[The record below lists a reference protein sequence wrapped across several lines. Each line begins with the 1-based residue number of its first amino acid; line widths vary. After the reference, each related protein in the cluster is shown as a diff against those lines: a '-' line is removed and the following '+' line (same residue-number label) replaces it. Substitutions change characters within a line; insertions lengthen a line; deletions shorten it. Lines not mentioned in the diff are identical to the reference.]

1 MEFLPTYIMRGRV
14 QAITVA
20 SAFALL
26 SIIFPPVSIV
36 SSASVALVTLRR
48 GATEGGYI
56 LICACLASALLGFFL
71 IGSYQFPLA
80 YGLTLWTPIWLISVV
95 LREGRHLFLA
105 IEIVIVIAAIAVL
118 GAYLYQPD
126 LAQFWQTLLDPMLK
140 AALANS
146 DSGISTADITHSLSV
161 FYHFVITGLVAL
173 IYVSGVLAGL
183 FLGRGWQAVL
193 YNPGGFKKEYLA
205 LRGQSELA
213 IATLAIIGAGL
224 LFSGQ
229 VAEICWNISILL
241 FVLYALIGTTI
252 LHCAFA
258 TLKQKR
264 FLLPFLYITMMI
276 VPHALIPAAIL
287 GLADTWLNLRN
298 KIPNQTSV

>member
-1 MEFLPTYIMRGRV
+1 MEFLATYIMRGRM
-14 QAITVA
+14 QAIIVA
-20 SAFALL
+20 STFAVL
-26 SIIFPPVSIV
+26 SLIFPPVSIV

-56 LICACLASALLGFFL
+56 LICACLASVLLGFFL
-71 IGSYQFPLA
+71 IGNYQALLI
-80 YGLTLWTPIWLISVV
+80 YGLTLWTPIWLISIV

-105 IEIVIVIAAIAVL
+105 VEIVIVIAAIAVL
-118 GAYLYQPD
+118 GAYLYQPN
-126 LAQFWQTLLDPMLK
+126 LAQFWQTLLNPMLK
-140 AALANS
+140 ATLANS
-146 DSGISTADITHSLSV
+146 DSNVSATEVTQFFTTTSHFMTGCAALS
-161 FYHFVITGLVAL
+161 YVIV
-173 IYVSGVLAGL
+173 VLAGL

-258 TLKQKR
+258 TLKQSR

-276 VPHALIPAAIL
+276 IPQALIPAAIL